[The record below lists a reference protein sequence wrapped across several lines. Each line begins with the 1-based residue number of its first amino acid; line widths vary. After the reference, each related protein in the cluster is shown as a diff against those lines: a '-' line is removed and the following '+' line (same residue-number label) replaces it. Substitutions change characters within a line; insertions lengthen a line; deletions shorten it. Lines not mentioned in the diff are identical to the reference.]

1 MARIKQSAT
10 GWSFIQGDLTPEGF
24 IRGAAEVG
32 LAAVE
37 LIDQEYWPLAQ
48 ELGLKIATFGGH
60 DTLTDGLNK
69 RENHDRIEDELHASI
84 ELAAANDIP
93 GVIAFSGNRYEGVS
107 DEEGIDITAEGL
119 SRVAKAAEEKGINL
133 NLELLN
139 SKVNH
144 PDYQC
149 DYTVWGV
156 EVCKRVNS
164 PRAKLLYDIYHM
176 QIMEGDII
184 RTIQEN
190 IEYIGHFHT
199 AGNPGRHDLD
209 EAQEINYPPIMRTIV
224 ETGYDLYVGHE
235 FIPKGDPIEGLR
247 AAVQLCDV
255 G

>member
-10 GWSFIQGDLTPEGF
+10 GWSFIREDFTPEEF
-24 IRGAAEVG
+24 IRGAAKIG
-32 LAAVE
+32 LSAVE
-37 LIDQEYWPLAQ
+37 LIDQKYWPLAQ

-69 RENHDRIEDELHASI
+69 RENHDRIENELLASI
-84 ELAAANDIP
+84 ELAIANDIP
-93 GVIAFSGNRYEGVS
+93 GVIVFSGNRYEGVS

-119 SRVAKAAEEKGINL
+119 NRVTKAAEEKGINL
-133 NLELLN
+133 CLELLN
-139 SKVNH
+139 SKVDH

-149 DYTVWGV
+149 DHTAWGV

-164 PRAKLLYDIYHM
+164 PRVKLLYDIYHM

-190 IEYIGHFHT
+190 IEYIAHFHT
-199 AGNPGRHDLD
+199 GGNPGRHELD
-209 EAQEINYPPIMRTIV
+209 VTQEILYPPVMRAIV
-224 ETGYDLYVGHE
+224 ETGYELYVGHE

-247 AAVQLCDV
+247 AAFHLCDV
-255 G
+255 R

>member
-1 MARIKQSAT
+1 M
-10 GWSFIQGDLTPEGF
+10 
-24 IRGAAEVG
+24 
-32 LAAVE
+32 
-37 LIDQEYWPLAQ
+37 
-48 ELGLKIATFGGH
+48 
-60 DTLTDGLNK
+60 
-69 RENHDRIEDELHASI
+69 
-84 ELAAANDIP
+84 
-93 GVIAFSGNRYEGVS
+93 GV
-107 DEEGIDITAEGL
+107 
-119 SRVAKAAEEKGINL
+119 NL
-133 NLELLN
+133 CLELLN

-149 DYTVWGV
+149 DSTAWGV

-184 RTIQEN
+184 RTLEDN

-209 EAQEINYPPIMRTIV
+209 EEQEINYPPIMRAIA

-247 AAVQLCDV
+247 AAAQLCDI